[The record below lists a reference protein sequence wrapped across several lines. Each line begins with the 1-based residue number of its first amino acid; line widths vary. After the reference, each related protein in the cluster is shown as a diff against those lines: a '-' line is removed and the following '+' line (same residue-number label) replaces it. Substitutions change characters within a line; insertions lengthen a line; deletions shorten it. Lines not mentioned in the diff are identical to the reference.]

1 VNATFASCV
10 SLAVTVTIVTCLV
23 KVGLATTTERGR
35 CLLVSTWRRWTR
47 WEFWPPWIFYPP
59 VLAYVADL
67 MVKHRS
73 ATLFTA
79 ANPAIVA
86 GGFIGESKYEILQGL
101 SGAGE
106 YVARSSLL
114 DGNLTTAEKMR
125 AVKRFMADQQLTF
138 PIVLKPNYGQ
148 RGSGVVVVRS
158 ADVLEGCV
166 SQPSGDTIVQEYI
179 DGAEFGVFYYRRPSE
194 PHGHIFS
201 VTEKQFPAVVGDGR
215 RTLEQLIL
223 HDDRAVCAA
232 RLYCD
237 RHRDKL
243 SSVPADGE
251 TFPLVELGTH
261 CRGAMFLDGGWVL
274 TRALEERFDAIAQGF
289 DGFYF
294 GRFDV
299 RVGGGLE
306 SFRAGHGFK
315 IIELNGVTS
324 EATHIYHPGTPL
336 TTAYR
341 VLMRQWRIAFE
352 IGAENQDRGVS
363 PASLLTLVRLTRE
376 YAQTSR
382 LHLRVHIDPP
392 ATVPALGPS

>member
-1 VNATFASCV
+1 M
-10 SLAVTVTIVTCLV
+10 
-23 KVGLATTTERGR
+23 
-35 CLLVSTWRRWTR
+35 
-47 WEFWPPWIFYPP
+47 FYPP
-59 VLAYVADL
+59 VLAYVAYL

-86 GGFIGESKYEILQGL
+86 GGFIGESKYDILQGL

-106 YVARSSLL
+106 YVARSSVL

-158 ADVLEGCV
+158 AGVLEGCV

-201 VTEKQFPAVVGDGR
+201 VTEKKFPAVVGDGR

-261 CRGAMFLDGGWVL
+261 CRGAMFLDGRWVL

-352 IGAENQDRGVS
+352 IGAEHQARGVS
-363 PASLLTLVRLTRE
+363 PTSLLTLVRLTRE

-382 LHLRVHIDPP
+382 LHLGERIDPP